1 MRLRLIHYFVTQLD
15 EAEIQIS
22 DIHCIFL
29 IIIFIIKIF

>member
-22 DIHCIFL
+22 DIHCIFW
-29 IIIFIIKIF
+29 